1 MMTEQDCLK
10 CHDFQ
15 GYKVG
20 DVRGGV
26 SVSIPMDPYLHAR
39 REEIV
44 AHGISLGIVWF
55 LGLIGIGF
63 ATYALRRRIRA
74 ADEAEES
81 LRISEK
87 RYSTLVDSSLTG
99 IYVIQDGKI
108 KFANRKFAEIHGWQ
122 QEELFGMDSLDLTHP
137 EDRAFVAEIRD
148 KRLRGEECAL
158 EYETRD
164 LTKTGETIWVLR
176 RNTLCT
182 YDGKPAV
189 LGNLLD
195 ITERKQMEDGLRASQ
210 VELRHLSDK
219 LILAQ
224 EAERKRVADEIYD
237 GIAQNLIAIKY
248 QMEAAKAAW
257 PEVSPANPDKLFD
270 TLIASVQEMVGK
282 IREIT
287 SELRP
292 RSVDE
297 LGLIPAIF
305 SLCRDL
311 RKLNPHILLEEDIT
325 VKEKDIQSSLRISI
339 YRIVQESL
347 MNAIRHSR
355 ATLVQVSLRKQD
367 NRIELAVED
376 NGVGFDIAT
385 IFSQNVLKGGLGLAY
400 MKERARLSGGALEI
414 QTAHQK
420 GTTVRATWPAGQYS
434 LLPPLAA

>member
-1 MMTEQDCLK
+1 MIAEQDCLK
-10 CHDFQ
+10 CHGFQ

-26 SVSIPMDPYLHAR
+26 SVSVPMAPYLDAR
-39 REEIV
+39 QKEMV
-44 AHGISLGIVWF
+44 AHGLSLSILWA

-63 ATYALRRRIRA
+63 STYALRKRIRA

-87 RYSTLVDSSLTG
+87 RYSTLVGSSLTG
-99 IYVIQDGKI
+99 IYAIQDGKI
-108 KFANRKFAEIHGWQ
+108 KFANRKFAEIHGWR
-122 QEELFGMDSLDLTHP
+122 QEELFGMDSLDLIHP

-195 ITERKQMEDGLRASQ
+195 ITERKQMEDRLRASEM
-210 VELRHLSDK
+210 ELRHLSSK

-224 EAERKRVADEIYD
+224 EAERKRIADEIHED
-237 GIAQNLIAIKY
+237 VAQHIVAIKY
-248 QMEAAKAAW
+248 QMEASKV
-257 PEVSPANPDKLFD
+257 ELSEETPANPEKLFD
-270 TLIASVQEMVGK
+270 PLIASAQEMVGK

-297 LGLIPAIF
+297 LGLIPAIS
-305 SLCRDL
+305 SLCRSL
-311 RKLNPHILLEEDIT
+311 RKLNPHILLEEEIT
-325 VKEKDIQSSLRISI
+325 AEEKDIQPSLRISI

-347 MNAIRHSR
+347 MNAFRHSS
-355 ATLVQVSLRKQD
+355 ATLVRVSLGKKD

-376 NGVGFDIAT
+376 DGVGFAVANLFTRDAPE
-385 IFSQNVLKGGLGLAY
+385 GGLGLAY
-400 MKERARLSGGALEI
+400 MKERARLSGGVLQIE
-414 QTAHQK
+414 TDRGR
-420 GTTVRATWPAGQYS
+420 GTTVRATWAVAQS
-434 LLPPLAA
+434 VES